1 MNRWLQFLLSI
12 LIIVLVNILATRLF
26 TRIDLTAEKRYT
38 LSETTKELLRGVDD
52 IVYFQIYLEGDFP
65 AGFTRLQQATREMLD
80 EFRAYS
86 RNIEYEFIN
95 PSASENPKE
104 RNDVYQLLIEKGLQP
119 TDLQVSTKEGRQQ
132 QIIFPGAIV
141 SYKGREMPLEL
152 LRSQLGAPSE
162 KILNNSLEGLEYN
175 LASTISTLTSARK
188 PAIALIGGHGELGNR
203 LIYDAAQSLSE
214 SYAVERVF
222 INGQLNSLTRRDSIS
237 PGRIRISN
245 RFEAIIIAKPD
256 SAFSEKDKFLI
267 DQYIMR
273 GGSVLW
279 LVDPVMASMDSL
291 QDSESTM
298 GIWQDLKLEDL
309 LFKYGVRLNPNLVT
323 DLNALPIPLRT
334 GQVGNQP
341 QIDFFPWYFFPVI
354 TPVSDHPIVK
364 NLNAIKTE
372 FVSSLDT
379 VAAPGI
385 KKTILLKTSR
395 HSRTLSTPVMIS
407 LSMLQQEP
415 DQRLYQGPPEPVA
428 VLLEGNFESNYI
440 NRIPPLIR
448 DNKEIDFLSEGKPA
462 KMIVVTDGDIIKN
475 QLHFSQNYPLPL
487 GYDQYTGETFGNKDF
502 ILNAINYLTDNS
514 GLIDIRA
521 KELKIR
527 LLDMTKVNNQ
537 KAFWQLLNV
546 LGPVVLILVF
556 AVIQSYLRR
565 RKYSGK
571 KAVNQT
577 AESQ

>member
-1 MNRWLQFLLSI
+1 MNRLLQFLLSI
-12 LIIVLVNILATRLF
+12 LIIVLVNIVATRLF

-95 PSASENPKE
+95 PSASEDPKE

-141 SYKGREMPLEL
+141 SYKGREMSLEL

-162 KILNNSLEGLEYN
+162 KVLNNSLEGLEYN
-175 LASTISTLTSARK
+175 LASTISTLTSDKK

-203 LIYDAAQSLSE
+203 FVYDAAESLSE

-222 INGQLNSLTRRDSIS
+222 IDGQLNSLTRRDSIS

-245 RFEAIIIAKPD
+245 RFDAIIIAKPD

-309 LFKYGVRLNPNLVT
+309 LFNYGARLNPNLVT

-379 VAAPGI
+379 VGAPGI

-395 HSRTLSTPVMIS
+395 HTRTLSTPVMIS

-428 VLLEGNFESNYI
+428 VLLEGKFESNYT

-448 DNKEIDFLSEGKPA
+448 DNEEIDFLSEGKPA

-502 ILNAINYLTDNS
+502 ILNAMNYLTDNS

-546 LGPVVLILVF
+546 MGPVVLILVF

-571 KAVNQT
+571 KAVSQT